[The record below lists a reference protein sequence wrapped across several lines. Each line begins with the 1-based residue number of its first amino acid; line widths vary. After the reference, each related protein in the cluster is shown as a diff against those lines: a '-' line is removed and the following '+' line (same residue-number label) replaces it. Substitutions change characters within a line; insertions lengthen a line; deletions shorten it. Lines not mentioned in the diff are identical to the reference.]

1 MVFSNSWIRKSVCF
15 IFILSAMTSCN
26 EQEFYEKKFLDG
38 AGVADKDIPSEI
50 QIPTDNITN
59 PADTT
64 PPVVDNGG
72 GTTTPT
78 DPVVDNGG
86 GTTTPTDPIV
96 DNGGGTTTP
105 TDPVD
110 NGGGTT
116 DPTDPI
122 VDNGGGTTTPT
133 DPVDNGGGTT
143 DPTDPIVD
151 NGGGTTDPTE
161 PIDPVIDPSLK
172 SVIEKFKQDTA
183 TEGKV
188 DILWVVDDSGSMGDE
203 QKALAYN
210 FDVFIHEFLEKKI
223 DFQMAVTTT
232 DASNSKNG
240 RWNCNPKLLD
250 AEAAKQSEKNFVKH
264 FSHCIKVGTRGSGRE
279 KGLHT
284 SQSFIERYDQKWM
297 RDDAYLVVVYVSDEQ
312 DQSAKKVEDYV
323 DFLMTKKKQ
332 KGLIKLYSIVT
343 KESTKYRW
351 ETLGT
356 RYLEASQR
364 TGGQTA
370 HIKNDFYKILRD
382 MGGKIVNLLDSF
394 ALSGQPHEDKI
405 DVKVNGQEVSSG
417 YSYDNQSRSIKF
429 LDGHIPNEG
438 AKIEISYSIAS
449 QGLN

>member
-1 MVFSNSWIRKSVCF
+1 MHVSRSQNLRKPDMARSLDFDLATVTETVMVFSNSWIRKSVCF

-38 AGVADKDIPSEI
+38 AGVADRDIPSEI
-50 QIPTDNITN
+50 EIPTDNITN
-59 PADTT
+59 PADIIPPVVVTT
-64 PPVVDNGG
+64 PPVVI
-72 GTTTPT
+72 TTP
-78 DPVVDNGG
+78 PVVV
-86 GTTTPTDPIV
+86 TTPPV
-96 DNGGGTTTP
+96 VVTTP
-105 TDPVD
+105 PV
-110 NGGGTT
+110 
-116 DPTDPI
+116 
-122 VDNGGGTTTPT
+122 VVTTP
-133 DPVDNGGGTT
+133 PVVI
-143 DPTDPIVD
+143 P
-151 NGGGTTDPTE
+151 
-161 PIDPVIDPSLK
+161 PVIDPSLK
-172 SVIEKFKQDTA
+172 SIIENFEQDTA
-183 TEGKV
+183 KEGKV

-232 DASNSKNG
+232 DSSNSKNG

-250 AEAAKQSEKNFVKH
+250 AAAAKQSEKNFIKH
-264 FSHCIKVGTRGSGRE
+264 FSHCIKVGTKGSGRE

-284 SQSFIERYDQKWM
+284 SQSFIERYDQKEWM

-312 DQSAKKVEDYV
+312 DQSAKKVEEYV
-323 DFLMTKKKQ
+323 DFLMDQKKQ

-405 DVKVNGQEVSSG
+405 DIKVNGQNVISG

-438 AKIEISYSIAS
+438 AKIEISYSVAS